1 MLIALWAVSAMLAV
15 AMLGAGILKL
25 VRSRQALVDGG
36 MPWAEG
42 FPAGVVKAI
51 AALEVVGAIGLVLP
65 LATGIAPV
73 LSPIAAVGLAVLMAG
88 AVVVHARR
96 REPVVPP
103 LALLVLALA
112 AAVLGFVALG

>member
-1 MLIALWAVSAMLAV
+1 VLIALWAVSLMLAV
-15 AMLGAGILKL
+15 AMLGAGTLKL
-25 VRSRQALVDGG
+25 VRSRQALIDGG

-42 FPAGVVKAI
+42 FSATAVKVIAG
-51 AALEVVGAIGLVLP
+51 LEVIGAIGLVLP

-73 LSPIAAVGLAVLMAG
+73 VSPVAAVCLAVLLAG

-112 AAVLGFVALG
+112 AGALGFVVVG

>member
-36 MPWAEG
+36 MPWAESV
-42 FPAGVVKAI
+42 PAGVVKAI

-73 LSPIAAVGLAVLMAG
+73 LSPVAAVGLAVLMAG

>member
-1 MLIALWAVSAMLAV
+1 
-15 AMLGAGILKL
+15 MLGAIWRPGFRYSKAGIMLAEL
-25 VRSRQALVDGG
+25 VPAMVAPRQL
-36 MPWAEG
+36 
-42 FPAGVVKAI
+42 FPTRDPATSAR
-51 AALEVVGAIGLVLP
+51 LMGAMDAVNAQFGRGTLRP

-73 LSPIAAVGLAVLMAG
+73 LSPVAAVGLAVLMAG